1 MLPQIEIK
9 KLYES
14 NEIKEY
20 KKILNYYDGKI
31 EKVAIKK
38 KKNPLFIELDK
49 FYRFKL
55 RESIQNKGY
64 ITLDQ
69 LSKIM
74 QYKLLRGPMR
84 PPLQKMIDSND
95 PENVKL
101 VTKKAID
108 LLNDG
113 SWLEGLK
120 VLIDGLKGVG
130 ISTSSY
136 IGALVRPDLCFIMSD
151 EIISLFSYGKHSYT
165 VPMYKKIQKE
175 LVDKVTI
182 LNSIENN
189 YNSQKNNDYIWTL
202 VDIENIFWITL
213 N

>member
-1 MLPQIEIK
+1 MYSQIEIK

-14 NEIKEY
+14 NDINTYNKIIKCYSEI
-20 KKILNYYDGKI
+20 I

-49 FYRFKL
+49 FYRFEL
-55 RESIQNKGY
+55 PESIQNKGY

-84 PPLQKMIDSND
+84 PSLQKMIDGNNQ
-95 PENVKL
+95 ENVKL
-101 VTKKAID
+101 VTKKAIH

-130 ISTSSY
+130 IATSSY

-165 VPMYKKIQKE
+165 IPMYKKIQQE
-175 LVDKVTI
+175 LVNKVEL
-182 LNSIENN
+182 LNSVNN
-189 YNSQKNNDYIWTL
+189 EYKWTL
-202 VDIENIFWITL
+202 VDIENIFWIAS

>member
-14 NEIKEY
+14 NDINKY
-20 KKILNYYDGKI
+20 NKILNCYSEII
-31 EKVAIKK
+31 EKVATKK

-49 FYRFKL
+49 FYRFEL
-55 RESIQNKGY
+55 PESIKNKGY
-64 ITLDQ
+64 LTLGQ

-74 QYKLLRGPMR
+74 QYKLLRGKMR
-84 PPLQKMIDSND
+84 PSLQKFIDNND
-95 PENVKL
+95 PETVKL
-101 VTKKAID
+101 ITKKGIA
-108 LLNDG
+108 LLKEG
-113 SWLEGLK
+113 LWLEGLK

-130 ISTSSY
+130 IATSSY

-151 EIISLFSYGKHSYT
+151 EIILLFSYGKHSYT

-175 LVDKVTI
+175 LVNKSEL
-182 LNSIENN
+182 LNSSNN
-189 YNSQKNNDYIWTL
+189 EYKWTL
-202 VDIENIFWITL
+202 VDIENIFWIAS